1 MFPGKFMDT
10 SKSKSGRQAATSAYA
25 MDSREHW
32 QTAEGAG
39 SGWHPS
45 LDRLLASGHIFM
57 GETYSDIG
65 MLFRGLPSGLTQALE
80 QDTFWLSDAD
90 NPLCNLERELG
101 VSFCSEVARDAL
113 AVARPWEYSARDAVV
128 LIFPAAVFGQRW
140 RERAAATL
148 GFADVGMVFKYPCLV
163 EALTWTDLYGLIV
176 HPDSYSLCEDRIA
189 RLPADKRPY
198 LEMPPAAEV
207 TDREAWQAAID
218 NVLAKEAQTA
228 ALAETTDDYPR
239 RSS

>member
-1 MFPGKFMDT
+1 MDT

-25 MDSREHW
+25 TDSRAHW
-32 QTAEGAG
+32 QAAEGAG

-57 GETYSDIG
+57 GQTYSGTG
-65 MLFRGLPSGLTQALE
+65 MLFRGLPDGLMQALD
-80 QDTFWLSDAD
+80 QDSFWLSDAD
-90 NPLCNLERELG
+90 KPLCNLERELG

-113 AVARPWEYSARDAVV
+113 AVARPWEYPAGDVVV
-128 LIFPAAVFGQRW
+128 LIFPATVFAQRW

-163 EALTWTDLYGLIV
+163 EPLSWADLYGLVV

-198 LEMPPAAEV
+198 LGMPAATEV
-207 TDREAWQAAID
+207 SDREAWQAAID
-218 NVLAKEAQTA
+218 NVLAREAQTA

-239 RSS
+239 HSS